1 MRGLGGLYRS
11 GGFLLPLFF
20 GGGCFCGLDRCGVR
34 LDGRFSLLKTA
45 QQARFGLCHV
55 VGGQSQGPR
64 GLGGGRKRGL
74 LCRERAGSPLHLC
87 FAALVLAFQFSLGGL
102 GDRGCCGSLAL
113 CLPQADQ
120 FCIQAALFLGQRLQL
135 GAVLRGFFT
144 GCVVFG
150 LEHAQRCARLDVGHL
165 PCIEGLRRF
174 ALFVAGGLGC
184 KANGVQALFDLER
197 GSGHVG
203 LLGA

>member
-1 MRGLGGLYRS
+1 M
-11 GGFLLPLFF
+11 
-20 GGGCFCGLDRCGVR
+20 R

-45 QQARFGLCHV
+45 QQARFGFRHV
-55 VGGQSQGPR
+55 VGGQTQGPR
-64 GLGGGRKRGL
+64 GLGGCRKRGL
-74 LCRERAGSPLHLC
+74 LCGERAGSPLHLR
-87 FAALVLAFQFSLGGL
+87 FATQVLPFQFSLGGF
-102 GDRGCCGSLAL
+102 GGCGCCGSLAL

-120 FCIQAALFLGQRLQL
+120 FCIQAALLLGQRLQL
-135 GAVLRGFFT
+135 GSVLRGFFT

-150 LEHAQRCARLDVGHL
+150 LEHAQRRARLDVGHL